1 MFSVYFKDNSAE
13 RRKQGNPK
21 SRSNPNGQRETQF
34 GAHSLQRQI
43 GPLMKT
49 TSKPFSRGLLWA
61 DTVKRKKVA
70 VAIIYIMT
78 ILSGILFGENDSE
91 MFAVFFYK
99 IQQNTICLIAF
110 TRGYIHSART
120 PCPSAVCRSCSLFF
134 YAFLIQSET
143 PAACVHIWAIGFFH
157 FLLVFLSLPQLWTFR
172 TTPLTD
178 AWQAGDEL
186 AQEHVG
192 AQSSEPPAAAA
203 ASPSLPLS
211 SSLFHFSSVSLPSL
225 APSLEQTLWRR
236 RRDVTPFTAALEP
249 ALPAPLRRF
258 PWQRGFGLRGGSQ
271 LIDLG
276 PNRGFGSFLLRWW
289 PRSFK

>member
-43 GPLMKT
+43 GPFMKT

-91 MFAVFFYK
+91 LFAVFFL
-99 IQQNTICLIAF
+99 QNPAKHHLSDCFYARLYSLGTDTLSLSCLPILF
-110 TRGYIHSART
+110 S
-120 PCPSAVCRSCSLFF
+120 FF

-236 RRDVTPFTAALEP
+236 RRDVTPFTAAPEP